1 MTMES
6 NASRPELTPEPS
18 KVELAKLASD
28 RLRGSIA
35 ETLGD
40 ATTTGFDEDDKQL
53 LKFHGIY
60 QQDDRDARRGAVEK
74 TYSMMV
80 RLRIPGGALT
90 ASQWLELDRLVD
102 LVAPDGQ
109 GSLRLTTRQSV
120 QYHGVVKG
128 DLKALMRGINDCM
141 LSTLSACGDVQRNVM
156 APPAPFATEAHRTV
170 QRLAHD
176 LAMALSPATGAYA
189 EIWLDGERVAA
200 SAEEEEPFYGERYLP
215 RKFKT
220 GIALEDDNSIDIY
233 TYDCGLVGIVRD
245 GRIERYNLVVG
256 GGLGMTHNK
265 ADTFARIATP
275 IASIAP
281 EHAIAT
287 VSEVAAI
294 FRDHGNRSDRRHAR
308 LKYLIESWG
317 IERFVAELSARAS
330 WSIDPVVPM
339 RAPRELDHI
348 GRFAQGDGR
357 EFYGVFVE
365 NGRLSDGPGPR
376 YRSAFRRIAEELA
389 PGIRLTPMQ
398 SILFTDLLP
407 ETTDRLIAIL
417 REHGVPLVEDLS
429 QARRWSMACVALPTC
444 GLALTDAE
452 RAMPAVIDT
461 LERELDRLGIGDL
474 PLTIRM
480 TGCPNGCARP
490 YNADIAFV
498 GRKPGVYHIF
508 VGGGLGG
515 DRLADLYAA
524 DVPVERFVAELAPL
538 FHRYAAERRSDEQ
551 LGDFYR
557 RIVPSSAPRTLLT
570 GRETPT
576 APLVQLSVG
585 ASSGVREEPS

>member
-1 MTMES
+1 MES
-6 NASRPELTPEPS
+6 NESRPEPS

-28 RLRGSIA
+28 RLRGTIA
-35 ETLGD
+35 PTLAD
-40 ATTTGFDEDDKQL
+40 AETTGFGEDDKQL

-74 TYSMMV
+74 SYSMMV

-90 ASQWLELDRLVD
+90 SDQWLELDRLAD
-102 LVAPDGQ
+102 LVGH

-120 QYHGVVKG
+120 QYHGVAKG
-128 DLKALMRGINDCM
+128 DLKELMRGINACL

-156 APPAPFATEAHRTV
+156 APPAPFATEAHRAV

-220 GIALEDDNSIDIY
+220 GIALEDDNSVDIY
-233 TYDCGLVGIVRD
+233 TYDCGLIGIVRD

-281 EHAIAT
+281 DHAIET
-287 VSEVAAI
+287 VSAVAAI

-317 IERFVAELSARAS
+317 VERFVAELRARCS
-330 WSIDPVVPM
+330 WPIDPVAPM
-339 RAPRELDHI
+339 RPARELDHI
-348 GRFAQGDGR
+348 GRHQQGDGR

-376 YRSAFRRIAEELA
+376 YRSAFRRIAAELR
-389 PGIRLTPMQ
+389 PGVRLTPMQ
-398 SILFTDLLP
+398 SLLFCDLLP
-407 ETTDRLIAIL
+407 AETERLIAIL
-417 REHGVPLVEDLS
+417 REHGVPLVEELS
-429 QARRWSMACVALPTC
+429 HARRWSMACVALPTC

-452 RAMPAVIDT
+452 RTMPAVIDT
-461 LERELDRLGIGDL
+461 LEREFDRLGIGDQ

-524 DVPVERFVAELAPL
+524 DIPVERFVAELAPL
-538 FHRYAAERRSDEQ
+538 FHRYAVERRPDEQ
-551 LGDFYR
+551 IGDFYR
-557 RIVPSSAPRTLLT
+557 RIVPSAAPRTLLT

-576 APLVQLSVG
+576 APLVQLSIAARPDG
-585 ASSGVREEPS
+585 AEARP